1 MERKK
6 RFILL
11 GVIGLS
17 LLAACGKETEQAQE
31 EQTQAEED
39 FDYSWVSEQT
49 EYEGFTQ
56 EEITEKAV
64 SWEAL
69 FSGYDTVLQ
78 DTYENFRL
86 PESVTIS
93 PATLYKQVEI
103 VRESDF
109 TENAEEIFRW
119 FLGDVTTEEPAFD
132 DIETMGQATWIMD
145 SEEEK
150 VYCAVMD
157 CGFVS
162 VVKPSGYEIRFNGNF
177 EVADIVHIDR
187 GEPLSQSYALLD
199 GEESIQEA
207 VSYIEEWMNQN
218 WIMWEPDF
226 TYSVKT
232 VEVRRYKDNYIYDF
246 HVEKFFDG
254 IPLDDDIG
262 YTGMEMD
269 TYGNLKLKYV
279 GSDIYIRMCNRNSID
294 VFSNLTGILRVQSV
308 EEEKEGWLSLS
319 DCAHMLEQLFSEYVV
334 YEISDIEMQYVLC
347 PDYASINAE
356 VKHYS
361 YMQPGMRILAKPV
374 WCFVM
379 DIPEEKLLNE
389 DGSFTAGYQK
399 HYIDVDMRTGEV
411 WLELE

>member
-1 MERKK
+1 M
-6 RFILL
+6 
-11 GVIGLS
+11 VS
-17 LLAACGKETEQAQE
+17 LLAACGKETEQVQV
-31 EQTQAEED
+31 EED

-49 EYEGFTQ
+49 EYEGFTE
-56 EEITEKAV
+56 EEIAEKAV
-64 SWEAL
+64 GWEVL
-69 FSGYDTVLQ
+69 FSGYDNALQ

-93 PATLYKQVEI
+93 PATLHKQVEI
-103 VRESDF
+103 VQESGF

-132 DIETMGQATWIMD
+132 DIETMGQATLIMD

-177 EVADIVHIDR
+177 EVVDIVHVDR
-187 GEPLSQSYALLD
+187 GEPMSQSYALLD

-207 VSYIEEWMNQN
+207 VSYIEEWMNQS

-246 HVEKFFDG
+246 YVEKFFDG
-254 IPLDDDIG
+254 IPVDDDIG

-269 TYGNLKLKYV
+269 TYGNLQLKYV
-279 GSDIYIRMCNRNSID
+279 GSTIYIRMCNRNSID

-308 EEEKEGWLSLS
+308 EEEEDGWLSLL
-319 DCAHMLEQLFSEYVV
+319 DCTHMLEQLFSEYVV

-347 PDYASINAE
+347 PDYASINEE
-356 VKHYS
+356 VKHYT
-361 YMQPGMRILAKPV
+361 YMYPGMRVLAKPV